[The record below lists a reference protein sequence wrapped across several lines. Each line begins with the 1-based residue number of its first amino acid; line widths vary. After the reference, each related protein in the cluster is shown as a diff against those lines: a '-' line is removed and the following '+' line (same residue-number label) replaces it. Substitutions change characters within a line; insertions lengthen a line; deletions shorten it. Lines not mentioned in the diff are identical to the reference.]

1 MFKLDDTVRI
11 IKTGVVGTI
20 TDISCAGGRTTYV
33 IDTDDGDDEED
44 TFGSMTAIFYCSD
57 ADIEKVD

>member
-11 IKTGVVGTI
+11 KKSGIVGTI
-20 TDISCAGGRTTYV
+20 TDISCAGGTTTYV

-44 TFGSMTAIFYCSD
+44 TFGSMTAVFYCYEN
-57 ADIEKVD
+57 DIEKV

>member
-11 IKTGVVGTI
+11 KKSGIVGTI
-20 TDISCAGGRTTYV
+20 TDISCACGTTTYV

-44 TFGSMTAIFYCSD
+44 TFGSMTAVFYCSEN
-57 ADIEKVD
+57 DIEKV

>member
-11 IKTGVVGTI
+11 KKSGIVGTI
-20 TDISCAGGRTTYV
+20 TDISCASGATTYV

-44 TFGSMTAIFYCSD
+44 TFGSMTAVFYCSEN
-57 ADIEKVD
+57 DIEKV

>member
-11 IKTGVVGTI
+11 KKSGIVGTI
-20 TDISCAGGRTTYV
+20 TDISCAGGTTTYV

-44 TFGSMTAIFYCSD
+44 TFGSMTVVFYCSEN
-57 ADIEKVD
+57 DIEKV

>member
-11 IKTGVVGTI
+11 KKSGIVGTI
-20 TDISCAGGRTTYV
+20 TDISCAGGTTTYV

-44 TFGSMTAIFYCSD
+44 TFGSMPAVFYCSEN
-57 ADIEKVD
+57 DIEKV

>member
-11 IKTGVVGTI
+11 KNSGIVGTI
-20 TDISCAGGRTTYV
+20 TDISCAGGTTTYV

-44 TFGSMTAIFYCSD
+44 TFGSMTAVFYCSEN
-57 ADIEKVD
+57 DIEKV

>member
-11 IKTGVVGTI
+11 MKSGIVGTI
-20 TDISCAGGRTTYV
+20 TDISCAGGATTYV

-44 TFGSMTAIFYCSD
+44 TFGSMTAVFYCSEN
-57 ADIEKVD
+57 DIEKV